1 MSEEVEIHS
10 GYSAGTVLGGSY
22 RIRRLIGT
30 GGMGEVYEAEHV
42 RTMGKLALKV
52 LNPAYAVDESAI
64 QRFRREARITAALG
78 HQGIVQV
85 FDVDQDASGVWFI
98 AMELLEGKTLK
109 EIMVV
114 EKVLSLKQALWI
126 ADKVCSALGHVHEKN
141 VVHRDIKPGNIF
153 VASTAGT
160 LQVKLMDFGIS
171 TYANTRSRMSLGLI
185 LGTPRYMSPE
195 QSCGEEYFD
204 HRSDMFSLAAVL
216 YQTLAGFGPFDAKTN
231 ADILDRLLNWD
242 PPPPG
247 KFNKEVPEHVDWAI
261 MTALAKDPERRFKS
275 IGEFREA
282 MCEEESYT
290 GAFQHITQGG
300 MHDTTISS
308 VLTAPQ
314 ISAEEWREMRR
325 VTVLSASLEEDE
337 ETTIGRDPSK
347 QLERLMESVGKMQE
361 IIESGGGMVEKTFR
375 NSLIALFG
383 VPKAKGDDAVRA
395 VRAALALK
403 QEFSSEDVIVRIG
416 VSTGRVLAG
425 KLIDQGGKYS
435 VTGGALNLAR
445 RIQGVNDTGAVL
457 VDHDT
462 YVQMR
467 GRFHARPVAVPAGKE
482 AKDDEP
488 LSVFEVL
495 EEHPLGLLV
504 DYGEVFGRPVGM
516 VGRSSELERLKN
528 MLNSSFDGNVVQ
540 TALVVGASGIGKTR
554 LVNELRAYMEDT
566 GINHYTLMAG
576 SSSHRAG
583 IPYGLIS
590 EIIRTKA
597 QVNAQDDA
605 PAVSRKVYDL
615 VSVAPDLEGSE
626 RTFVWKAFFNAMQGD
641 FSGGDHRDIG
651 HILRAAFSRHVG
663 GLLKRTPV
671 LIVLEDIEWAD
682 DKSLDVIMSMLESL
696 GAARLFIVGTATP
709 DVFERF
715 GSAEFVKFWQN
726 ITRLQPLKKKETA
739 GLLASI
745 MGSSPSRELVSHMQD
760 ISSGNP
766 LFIEEFIK
774 GLADRNLLVFSDNC
788 WQILGQGWAEV
799 LPGGVEAVVQSRLDK
814 LRRDELKLVRRASV
828 CGAVFWDGALDA
840 MGMKNIDRN
849 IESLVR
855 KEFIHPAAESRIP
868 GTREFAFKNAV
879 AAKVAYSGLLQNER
893 EDYHFR
899 FAQWLESTGLTSTEI
914 LKLVAEHYGKA
925 AQEEHAAMLYFEL
938 GRACA
943 ERVGDFT
950 AALEHFSKSL
960 ELARR
965 IENRALQREALGQ
978 IGIMSIKVGHF
989 DRTDVLLRQA
999 LKYAAEDC
1007 QVEQEAIYTRELA
1020 VSQACH
1026 GYYEDALHTIGR
1038 ARGLSSSL
1046 SDPVQL
1052 VELETANALIYLFM
1066 GKLETAVQ
1074 YYKRAIELAEQA
1086 DSLYKLANI
1095 LHNLGDCYLR
1105 LNDYSKARE
1114 YFDSSASICDRGGF
1128 YFLYNLNMSF
1138 IYYLDT
1144 LQTSNE
1150 QFILNLEEC
1159 LHDARRIGNEWSIIQ
1174 SQILIGKALAHC
1186 RRPDEARQYLEK
1198 ARTDASKHGIS
1209 TFAEEASEALKKL
1222 KAR

>member
-1 MSEEVEIHS
+1 MTEEVQIQG
-10 GYSAGTVLGGSY
+10 GYSPGTVFGGSY

-30 GGMGEVYEAEHV
+30 GGMGEVYEAEHM

-52 LNPAYAVDESAI
+52 LNPVYCVDDSAI

-109 EIMVV
+109 EIMMV
-114 EKVLSLKQALWI
+114 ERVLSLKQTLWI
-126 ADKVCSALGHVHEKN
+126 ADKVCRALSHVHEKN

-153 VASTAGT
+153 VASTGGT

-171 TYANTRSRMSLGLI
+171 TYANTKSRLSLGLI

-195 QSCGEEYFD
+195 QSCGEDYFD
-204 HRSDMFSLAAVL
+204 HRSDMFSLASVL
-216 YQTLAGFGPFDAKTN
+216 YQTLAGFAPFDAKTN
-231 ADILDRLLNWD
+231 AEILERLLNWD
-242 PPPPG
+242 PPPPS
-247 KFNKEVPEHVDWAI
+247 KLNREVPEQVDWAI
-261 MTALAKDPERRFKS
+261 MTALAKDPDRRFNS

-300 MHDTTISS
+300 IHDTTISS

-325 VTVLSASLEEDE
+325 VTVLSASLEDDE
-337 ETTIGRDPSK
+337 ETTIGRNPSNE
-347 QLERLMESVGKMQE
+347 LERLMKSVGRMQE
-361 IIESGGGMVEKTFR
+361 IIETAGGMVEKTFR
-375 NSLIALFG
+375 SSLIAVFG

-395 VRAALALK
+395 IRAALALK
-403 QEFSSEDVIVRIG
+403 EDFSSEGMIVRIG

-425 KLIDQGGKYS
+425 KLIDQGGRYS

-445 RIQGVNDTGAVL
+445 RIQGVNDMGAVL

-467 GRFHARPVAVPAGKE
+467 GRFHARPVAVPGG
-482 AKDDEP
+482 KDDRDSAP
-488 LSVFEVL
+488 LSVYEVL

-504 DYGEVFGRPVGM
+504 NQEEVFGRPVDM

-528 MLNSSFDGNVVQ
+528 MLHASVDGNAIQ
-540 TALVVGASGIGKTR
+540 TALIVGATGMGKTR
-554 LVNELRAYMEDT
+554 LVNGLRAYIEDV
-566 GINHYTLMAG
+566 GMDHYTLMAG

-597 QVNAQDDA
+597 QVKAQDDG
-605 PAVSRKVYDL
+605 PAVSRKVFDL
-615 VSVAPDLEGSE
+615 VSVASDIDGAD
-626 RTFVWKAFFNAMQGD
+626 RTFVWKAFINAMQGD

-651 HILRAAFSRHVG
+651 HILRAAFNRHLG

-671 LIVLEDIEWAD
+671 IIVLEDIEWAD
-682 DKSLDVIMSMLESL
+682 EKSLDVIMSLAESL
-696 GAARLFIVGTATP
+696 QAARLFIVGTATP

-715 GSAEFVKFWQN
+715 GSAEFVGFWQN
-726 ITRLQPLKKKETA
+726 ITRLQSLKKNETA

-745 MGSSPSRELVSHMQD
+745 MGSSPSRELVSHMQE

-766 LFIEEFIK
+766 LFIEEFIR

-788 WQILGQGWAEV
+788 WQILGRDWAEL
-799 LPGGVEAVVQSRLDK
+799 LPGGVEAIVQSRLDK

-828 CGAVFWDGALDA
+828 CGPVFWDGALGA
-840 MGMKNIDRN
+840 MGMRNIDRN
-849 IESLVR
+849 IESLIR
-855 KEFIHPAAESRIP
+855 KEFVQPAAESRIP
-868 GTREFAFKNAV
+868 GTREYTFKNAM

-899 FAQWLESTGLTSTEI
+899 FAQWLETTGLTSTEI

-943 ERVGDFT
+943 DRMGDFT
-950 AALEHFSKSL
+950 QALEHFNKSL
-960 ELARR
+960 DLARR

-989 DRTDVLLRQA
+989 DRTDELLRQA
-999 LKYAAEDC
+999 LRYAAEDC

-1020 VSQACH
+1020 VSQVCH
-1026 GYYEDALHTIGR
+1026 GYTEDALHTIGR
-1038 ARGLSSSL
+1038 ARGLSSAL
-1046 SDPVQL
+1046 TDPVQL
-1052 VELETANALIYLFM
+1052 VELEAANALIYLLS
-1066 GKLETAVQ
+1066 GKPETAVQ

-1105 LNDYSKARE
+1105 LNDYSRARE

-1128 YFLYNLNMSF
+1128 YYLYNLNMSF
-1138 IYYLDT
+1138 IYYLDA
-1144 LQTSNE
+1144 LQTSDE
-1150 QFILNLEEC
+1150 QFVTSLEEC
-1159 LHDARRIGNEWSIIQ
+1159 LRDARRIGNAWSIIQ
-1174 SQILIGKALAHC
+1174 AQILIGKALVHC
-1186 RRPDEARQYLEK
+1186 RRPDDARRYLEN
-1198 ARTDASKHGIS
+1198 ARMEAKKNGIS
-1209 TFAEEASEALKKL
+1209 VFADEAVKALKNL
-1222 KAR
+1222 KS